1 MQQMKVS
8 NIDHYYDNLGL
19 VVARGLNGE
28 IGSQN
33 KLIWRIKEDLNF
45 FKQIT
50 MNSYIIMGR
59 KTYESMPKNLIG
71 RKYIILSRDNTF
83 STDASK
89 IICRGVEDT
98 LFLVSLYPEEN
109 FWVIGGG
116 EIYRQFLPYVSCMH
130 ITEIFASKMADVFF
144 PTFSEENFERNDG
157 KVLISEQNI
166 SYCHSVLIRK
176 KEK

>member
-59 KTYESMPKNLIG
+59 KRY
-71 RKYIILSRDNTF
+71 
-83 STDASK
+83 
-89 IICRGVEDT
+89 
-98 LFLVSLYPEEN
+98 
-109 FWVIGGG
+109 
-116 EIYRQFLPYVSCMH
+116 
-130 ITEIFASKMADVFF
+130 
-144 PTFSEENFERNDG
+144 
-157 KVLISEQNI
+157 
-166 SYCHSVLIRK
+166 
-176 KEK
+176 